1 MVPIKSV
8 NKYLTPL
15 RAYIVVLSFEIMLI
29 SLRMEPYSQ
38 DSLVPLLVIQ
48 DGRFLNI
55 QLLRVFRKLSVV
67 MFWFFYFYFF
77 NFYYFF

>member
-8 NKYLTPL
+8 NKYLTHL
-15 RAYIVVLSFEIMLI
+15 WAYIVVLSFEIMLI

-38 DSLVPLLVIQ
+38 DPLVPLLVIQ

-67 MFWFFYFYFF
+67 LFWFFFVFIF
-77 NFYYFF
+77 